1 MYDESAAH
9 FRAPGP
15 DPESSS
21 RTPAAPAGKRGRPRR
36 EAAGDGTRLTVM
48 PLDAQRTPSVAR
60 VCEHLDCRV
69 YEIRGSEEP
78 ARVLIARDLDL
89 VDGSRGFR
97 ASPHFASLEA
107 LEFFCRAN
115 LARFLGI
122 GAIPLRP
129 RGWFWNR

>member
-1 MYDESAAH
+1 MYDDSTAN
-9 FRAPGP
+9 FRAPG
-15 DPESSS
+15 DGPESSP

-36 EAAGDGTRLTVM
+36 EPTGDGSSLTAM
-48 PLDAQRTPSVAR
+48 PVDAQRTPSVAR
-60 VCEHLDCRV
+60 VCEHLDCNV
-69 YEIRGSEEP
+69 YEIRGFEEP

-107 LEFFCRAN
+107 LEFFCHAN
-115 LARFLGI
+115 LARFLSVE
-122 GAIPLRP
+122 AIPLRP